1 MFSFPVSPLGL
12 QSETIGF
19 LEQRSNTQFLQVAI
33 LKSAL
38 LREILIISSLV
49 NDKSQKG

>member
-19 LEQRSNTQFLQVAI
+19 LEQPSNTEFLQVAI

-38 LREILIISSLV
+38 LRGMLIISSLV
-49 NDKSQKG
+49 SDKYQKG